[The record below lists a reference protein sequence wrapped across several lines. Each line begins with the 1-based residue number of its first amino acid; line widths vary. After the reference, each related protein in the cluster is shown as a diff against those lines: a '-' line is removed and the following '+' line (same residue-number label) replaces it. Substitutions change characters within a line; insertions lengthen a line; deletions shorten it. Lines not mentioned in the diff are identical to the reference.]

1 MKEKVFTEQELLEAL
16 DAESAHADELFKLLP
31 QEVSPSER
39 LKGSVISYER
49 TFDSALDDSIDSN
62 ESVEDDLTAD
72 GEPPK
77 GRE

>member
-1 MKEKVFTEQELLEAL
+1 MKKKVFTEQELLEAL

-31 QEVSPSER
+31 QELTPLEL
-39 LKGSVISYER
+39 LKGSVIGYER
-49 TFDSALDDSIDSN
+49 PFDSVWDDSIDSN
-62 ESVEDDLTAD
+62 ESVEDDLSAN